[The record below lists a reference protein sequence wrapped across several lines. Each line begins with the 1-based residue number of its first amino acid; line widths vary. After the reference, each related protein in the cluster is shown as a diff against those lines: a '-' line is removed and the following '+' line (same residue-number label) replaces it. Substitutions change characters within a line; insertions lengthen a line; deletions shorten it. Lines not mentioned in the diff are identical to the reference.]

1 MYKKIENVDSFKG
14 DELVKTVCEICRDIH
29 LHTHYY
35 LSPQEKVIE
44 ELTKMCIEIH
54 NLIYHHN
61 IKVVYLNDS
70 DVEEQFKNLCETF
83 GYFEV
88 CTYGFDTLYDYYYFT
103 IENKFT
109 SAMYSDINE
118 LADYYLNIYDN
129 DFLNECKEETE
140 KIREII
146 KNRWDK
152 IDFNYDE
159 YKR

>member
-1 MYKKIENVDSFKG
+1 MYKKIENVDSFQG
-14 DELVKTVCEICRDIH
+14 DELVKTICKVCRDIY
-29 LHTHYY
+29 LHTYYY
-35 LSPQEKVIE
+35 LSPQEKVVE
-44 ELTKMCIEIH
+44 ELTKICIEIH

-61 IKVVYLNDS
+61 IKD
-70 DVEEQFKNLCETF
+70 LCETF
-83 GYFEV
+83 GYFEI

-109 SAMYSDINE
+109 SAMYSNINE

-129 DFLNECKEETE
+129 DFLNECEEETE

-152 IDFNYDE
+152 IDFNYNE